1 MHFFIVFVVFICFY
15 LRLRGVSIFMNTF
28 RGGDNN
34 VNSFSKKN
42 RTNKHTIVLSFSK
55 LNKVFIRGS
64 EEVGWEQE
72 GERGMRYQAEKYCS
86 DLMSCLLQ
94 FIFHYDPKLVEA
106 DGRGLCGFWWKGNF
120 QEEGE
125 MWVGINRWWFILF
138 FFSRSSWVGKRVKT
152 GLIKRERY
160 IERTIDTIYCTLY
173 IEQLNNAR
181 K

>member
-106 DGRGLCGFWWKGNF
+106 DGRGLCGFWWKGKF

-138 FFSRSSWVGKRVKT
+138 FFFKIELGRKEGENRTDKE
-152 GLIKRERY
+152 REIYRENNRHNLLY
-160 IERTIDTIYCTLY
+160 TIYRA
-173 IEQLNNAR
+173 IE
-181 K
+181 